1 MAMGPAAPRPP
12 PQTSILAQEQPQG
25 YGMVETY
32 RGPYKGPQG
41 GAQLAGGCFRGE
53 PPPFHGIS
61 QAGNS
66 SKLMQPRRAAWAK
79 RLIKCFWLAG
89 GQRQSL
95 FFLYSDK
102 QSGEGRGRKEEWGG
116 GGAHSQWGSLW
127 TCHQLGEVGRE
138 GGTGACTH
146 TRTHTQCAHAGGWGE
161 TKGGGDT
168 HRVMMKPP
176 RRPFAHQH
184 GGDTAGGTGPAPGGV
199 PVRQRGPRWGSAFA
213 PVPTGPSPRPG
224 CGGFGE
230 VGAHGAPPCPPVPVG
245 AWCFNCLAWLGGSFT

>member
-1 MAMGPAAPRPP
+1 MLGPPPCSERAPGLVTRCRAQGGCCCLGLLRLHSARVYFPGLLLPASPSSRLLPGGQKAPLGALPLAMGPAAPRPP

-32 RGPYKGPQG
+32 RGPHKGPQG

-116 GGAHSQWGSLW
+116 GGAHSQRGSLW
-127 TCHQLGEVGRE
+127 MCHQLGEVGRE

-146 TRTHTQCAHAGGWGE
+146 TRTYTQCAHAGGWGE
-161 TKGGGDT
+161 TKVGGG
-168 HRVMMKPP
+168 H
-176 RRPFAHQH
+176 
-184 GGDTAGGTGPAPGGV
+184 TG
-199 PVRQRGPRWGSAFA
+199 
-213 PVPTGPSPRPG
+213 
-224 CGGFGE
+224 
-230 VGAHGAPPCPPVPVG
+230 
-245 AWCFNCLAWLGGSFT
+245 

>member
-1 MAMGPAAPRPP
+1 MARCRAQGGCCCLGLLWLHSARVYFPGLLLPASPSSRLLPGGQKAPRGQKPPLGALPLAMGPAAPRPP

-116 GGAHSQWGSLW
+116 WGGAQPAGKPLDVPPARGGGQGGGH
-127 TCHQLGEVGRE
+127 GRVH
-138 GGTGACTH
+138 TH
-146 TRTHTQCAHAGGWGE
+146 THAHPVRTRRRLGRNQGGHTHTH
-161 TKGGGDT
+161 GDDEA
-168 HRVMMKPP
+168 P
-176 RRPFAHQH
+176 
-184 GGDTAGGTGPAPGGV
+184 PAPL
-199 PVRQRGPRWGSAFA
+199 
-213 PVPTGPSPRPG
+213 RPP
-224 CGGFGE
+224 
-230 VGAHGAPPCPPVPVG
+230 ARR
-245 AWCFNCLAWLGGSFT
+245 